1 MWGKKDCE
9 KCPRRS
15 PSTNSA
21 GSVKKLF
28 AGQTNFT
35 DQGIFFAHI
44 TFFAP
49 PGTAVEVLP
58 NINQLTENK

>member
-1 MWGKKDCE
+1 MSSKISFNQQCRQ
-9 KCPRRS
+9 C
-15 PSTNSA
+15 
-21 GSVKKLF
+21 KKLF